1 VLTRLRSPAAA
12 ERWLRAWVTGTL
24 RTDSRR
30 VRPGD
35 AFIAWPGHA
44 TDGRRF
50 VRGALESGA
59 ATVLVEAEGVE
70 AYGFDD
76 ARIGTLPGLKAAT
89 GAIADAYFDHPTE
102 RLRVVASTGTNGKT
116 STAWWTAQALTLLG
130 QRCGVVGTLGIGEP
144 PLAAAGGEPPRGAA
158 QSAPSGAPPARIEFT
173 GLTTPDPVTLHE
185 SLRRMVDEGFTACA
199 IEASSIGLVEH
210 RLAATRIEV
219 ALFTN
224 FTRDHLDFH
233 GSMEAYWAAK
243 RVLFDWPGLEA
254 AVINLDDARGAAL
267 AAELQG
273 GMLELWTYALADPA
287 ARLRASDL
295 GYVDGGLAFT
305 LHEGGH
311 VRPVRSALI
320 GDYNASNLLAVIGGL
335 RALGIGLDDAVRVMP
350 RLTPVPG
357 RMQRVMTAPRSP
369 STANTPPNGSEPG
382 LGPPAARIRD
392 GLDQP
397 QVVVDYAHTP
407 DALEKVLASLRT
419 LATARGGRL
428 VCVFGCGGNRDAS
441 KRPLMGAIAQRLA
454 DRVIVTSDNPRHEPP
469 AAILEQIV
477 AGQDRRDRAAVIEDR
492 RVAIAEAIAR
502 ADPRDVLLIAG
513 KGHEDYQEI
522 AGVKHPFSDVA
533 EATVALAARAGSAR

>member
-1 VLTRLRSPAAA
+1 MLTRLRSPLAA
-12 ERWLRAWVTGTL
+12 ERWLRGWVTGTL

-59 ATVLVEAEGVE
+59 ATVLVEAEGVD

-144 PLAAAGGEPPRGAA
+144 PLAAAGGDPRRGAA
-158 QSAPSGAPPARIEFT
+158 ESAPSGAQSARIEFT

-199 IEASSIGLVEH
+199 IEASSIGLAEH

-233 GSMEAYWAAK
+233 GSMDAYWAAK
-243 RVLFDWPGLEA
+243 RALFDWPGLEA

-267 AAELQG
+267 DKELQG
-273 GMLELWTYALADPA
+273 GQLELWTYSLVDPS
-287 ARLRASDL
+287 ARLRATDL
-295 GYVDGGLAFT
+295 GYVEGGLAFT
-305 LHEGGH
+305 LHEGGQ
-311 VRPVRSALI
+311 VRAVRSALI

-335 RALGIGLDDAVRVMP
+335 RALGIGLDDALRVMP

-369 STANTPPNGSEPG
+369 LAAPTPPVGDEPDSRQPG
-382 LGPPAARIRD
+382 ARVRD
-392 GLDQP
+392 GMDQP
-397 QVVVDYAHTP
+397 EVVVDYAHTP
-407 DALEKVLASLRT
+407 DALEKVLTSLRP
-419 LATARGGRL
+419 LATTRGGRL
-428 VCVFGCGGNRDAS
+428 VCVFGCGGDRDAT
-441 KRPLMGAIAQRLA
+441 KRPLMAAVAERLA
-454 DRVIVTSDNPRHEPP
+454 DLVVLTSDNPRHESPS
-469 AAILEQIV
+469 AILREMTLGLHRPQ
-477 AGQDRRDRAAVIEDR
+477 AATVIEDR
-492 RVAIAEAIAR
+492 RTAIAQVVAG

-513 KGHEDYQEI
+513 KGHEDYQEL
-522 AGVKHPFSDVA
+522 AGIKYPFSDVA
-533 EATVALAARAGSAR
+533 EATAALAGRAGSAR